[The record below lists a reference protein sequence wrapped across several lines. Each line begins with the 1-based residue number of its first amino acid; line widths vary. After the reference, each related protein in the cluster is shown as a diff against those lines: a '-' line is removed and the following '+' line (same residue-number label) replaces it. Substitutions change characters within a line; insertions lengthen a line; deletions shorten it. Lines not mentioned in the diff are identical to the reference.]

1 MWSCNQSSS
10 FRSEIYTFCRLHS
23 NPRAQLGIFR
33 TLKLCFQ
40 SPMYDTRLL
49 ASYMMWSQ
57 SPIYDT
63 RLLYMAL
70 GQKTEH
76 PFSFLRRP
84 EKLCQTMKP
93 NLVPGRS
100 LAILHQLLYL
110 VCTTYFRR
118 VSNTFG
124 MYQTVLDPQG
134 ANIAPMFLRLD
145 DLLIFGPLWIIL
157 AHSRAILGHL
167 GSYLGHFGPFW
178 AIFGPFVVATVA
190 KR

>member
-33 TLKLCFQ
+33 TLKLWSQ

-63 RLLYMAL
+63 RLIYMAL
-70 GQKTEH
+70 KRKTEH

-84 EKLCQTMKP
+84 EKLCQTMKRP
-93 NLVPGRS
+93 IWCLGGLSPYCTSFWIWCTVQNTFLMQQTLSACIKHFWYVSVQCCTRKE
-100 LAILHQLLYL
+100 LILHPCFWCKHQTVWLCIRQFCTSWCPTRSMLYL
-110 VCTTYFRR
+110 DFCF
-118 VSNTFG
+118 
-124 MYQTVLDPQG
+124 
-134 ANIAPMFLRLD
+134 
-145 DLLIFGPLWIIL
+145 
-157 AHSRAILGHL
+157 
-167 GSYLGHFGPFW
+167 
-178 AIFGPFVVATVA
+178 
-190 KR
+190 

>member
-1 MWSCNQSSS
+1 MTHILFHPHSRNVWLKPQYLPSNPAPLSSAVVTVMWSCKQSSS
-10 FRSEIYTFCRLHS
+10 FRSGIYTFCRLHS

-33 TLKLCFQ
+33 TLKLWSQ

-70 GQKTEH
+70 GRKTEH

-124 MYQTVLDPQG
+124 MYQTVLHPQG
-134 ANIAPMFLRLD
+134 ANIAPMFLVQVSNS
-145 DLLIFGPLWIIL
+145 LIVYQIVL
-157 AHSRAILGHL
+157 H
-167 GSYLGHFGPFW
+167 
-178 AIFGPFVVATVA
+178 
-190 KR
+190 